1 MKDQSGIPDPACAGL
16 VWLAL
21 GDVAVPAGSP
31 SVPGFRVLGV
41 LGSGGQGTT
50 WLAARES
57 DGLTVALKVVQY
69 AGSRFPE
76 RYWDELSALRERR
89 LSCIARLVG
98 HGIADGHPWIA
109 TEYIDGETLDAWAA
123 RHDRA
128 AALEMLAKV
137 ADALASLH
145 ASGLVHR
152 DIKPAN
158 IIVDDAGHPILIDL
172 GLGTFIDSPLDRTI
186 DGLPAGSPA
195 FMSPEQARGERSA
208 IGPATDI
215 WSLGATAFL
224 LLAGELPHASAGSVA
239 AQVARAG
246 TEPPRRAARIDP
258 SLPPAIAAVLDWA
271 VRPRIEDRPP
281 SAAALAHAFRR
292 AAEGRSVAPGSGASR
307 PIVLGSCVIVAL
319 VVVTLLAVMLRP
331 RDAAPDHAPPGALA
345 GPAIVPLTAD
355 NAVMIPGDYPNSK
368 FGSAIARIGDLDDD
382 GFPEVAIG
390 APDAPG
396 RQPDGRYVELAG
408 EISIFR
414 GADLR
419 AALAPD
425 AARVL
430 APVHR
435 IAGADKRGHAGVVI
449 CSAGDMDGD
458 HIAELAT
465 LAEGPEHES
474 GTVTI
479 VNGSQVLHTK
489 SLAQCVADGQAIRID
504 GVSLRKLPSG
514 MAHCDVDGDGLEDL
528 LVGCPG
534 TDGQGGARAGEVMVV
549 HGARSLFGPE
559 SRAASVRRVAAPD
572 GVFGFGASLAT
583 VLGDDGTY
591 VVIGAPLGERPG
603 PGGTGRIVLA
613 RAEAFAAGDRL
624 ATPTL
629 IASRGRPDEWFGESV
644 AAESSAVEGRPC
656 ERISVIAGGS
666 GVANASN
673 DGGMAECIEYV
684 HDADGTWRE
693 VNGPRAWRGLEG
705 PLGRGQQMGAAVAVH
720 RDFCCSLP
728 IAIASPRDGTEDVAA
743 GSVMLQNPWTP
754 NDPAGQADRTIYR
767 GSKRAFEAGRGLA
780 WWYDN
785 HGHRSDWV
793 ALLIGA
799 PGEDSPS
806 RQAATGAVWIV
817 PYSILESP
825 EPESPQSE
833 SP

>member
-1 MKDQSGIPDPACAGL
+1 MKDQSGISDPACAGL

-31 SVPGFRVLGV
+31 LVPGFRVLGG

-69 AGSRFPE
+69 AGTRFPE
-76 RYWDELSALRERR
+76 RYWTELSALRERR

-128 AALEMLAKV
+128 AALEMIAKV
-137 ADALASLH
+137 ADALALLH
-145 ASGLVHR
+145 EDGVVHR

-158 IIVDDAGHPILIDL
+158 IIVDDSGRPVLIDL
-172 GLGTFIDSPLDRTI
+172 GLGVFIDSPLDRTI

-195 FMSPEQARGERSA
+195 FMSPEQARGDRSA

-258 SLPPAIAAVLDWA
+258 SLPPAVSAVLDWA
-271 VRPRIEDRPP
+271 VQRCIDDRPP
-281 SAAALAHAFRR
+281 SAAALAHALRR
-292 AAEGRSVAPGSGASR
+292 AAEGRSVAPSSGVPLTIVFGSS
-307 PIVLGSCVIVAL
+307 VIVAL
-319 VVVTLLAVMLRP
+319 LVVALVAVMLRSQNATP
-331 RDAAPDHAPPGALA
+331 EIAPADAPT
-345 GPAIVPLTAD
+345 GPTIVLL
-355 NAVMIPGDYPNSK
+355 NAENGVMIPGGYPNSR
-368 FGSAIARIGDLDDD
+368 FGAAIAQIDDLDGD
-382 GFPEVAIG
+382 GFREVAIS

-396 RQPDGRYVELAG
+396 RQPDGRFVELAG
-408 EISIFR
+408 EISIVR
-414 GADLR
+414 GADI
-419 AALAPD
+419 LASLTPGS
-425 AARVL
+425 ARVL
-430 APVHR
+430 APTHR
-435 IAGADKRGHAGVVI
+435 IAGADKRGHAGAVI

-458 HIAELAT
+458 DIDELAI
-465 LAEGPEHES
+465 LGDGQERES

-479 VNGSQVLHTK
+479 VRGSEVLRTQ
-489 SLAQCVADGQAIRID
+489 SLAQCVTDRQAIRIE
-504 GVSLRKLPSG
+504 GVSLGKLPSG

-534 TDGQGGARAGEVMVV
+534 ANGAGGARAGEVMVV
-549 HGARSLFGPE
+549 HSARSLFGPD
-559 SRAASVRRVAAPD
+559 SRAAVVRRVAAPD

-583 VLGDDGTY
+583 VRGDDGMY
-591 VVIGAPLGERPG
+591 VAIGAPLGERPG
-603 PGGTGRIVLA
+603 PGGTGRIVLV
-613 RAEAFAAGDRL
+613 RADAFAVGDRL
-624 ATPTL
+624 KTPTL
-629 IASRGRPDEWFGESV
+629 IASRGRPDEWFGESI
-644 AAESSAVEGRPC
+644 AAESGAIDGRQF

-666 GVANASN
+666 GIANASN
-673 DGGMAECIEYV
+673 DGGMAEHIEYV
-684 HDADGTWRE
+684 HDVDGNWRE
-693 VNGPRAWRGLEG
+693 ENTHHAWRGVEG
-705 PLGRGQQMGAAVAVH
+705 PLGRGQQLGAVIAAYRVY
-720 RDFCCSLP
+720 CCSLP

-743 GSVMLQNPWTP
+743 GSVMLQDAWTSE
-754 NDPAGQADRTIYR
+754 DPTGEADRTIYR

-780 WWYDN
+780 WWFD
-785 HGHRSDWV
+785 GDDGRSGWV

-817 PYSILESP
+817 PYSFVEAP
-825 EPESPQSE
+825 
-833 SP
+833 